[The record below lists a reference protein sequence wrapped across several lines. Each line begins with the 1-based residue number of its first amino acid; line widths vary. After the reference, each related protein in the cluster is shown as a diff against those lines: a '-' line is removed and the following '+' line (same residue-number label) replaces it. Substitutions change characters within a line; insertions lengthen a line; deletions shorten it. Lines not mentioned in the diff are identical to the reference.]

1 MSSRLLAVTFLPSP
15 AKTHDPRMTTCRE
28 RDATT
33 PRSLVRKRDTLLVR
47 TCCCCSSSSSPTAG
61 LTRTGEN
68 NTIHPI
74 AKIPPCLCALALSLV
89 KSKSSQVGRKKNR
102 IFRLFASSELLN
114 RGRVRRC
121 KIFRTATEKEK
132 TAIAREHNLL
142 RQRLTTGKNKRQS
155 TQQQRSST
163 ALKAAHRVCVCVRAC
178 VRESV

>member
-121 KIFRTATEKEK
+121 KVRPSVCHRDWVPSDRSWRGISGINFLSR
-132 TAIAREHNLL
+132 LL
-142 RQRLTTGKNKRQS
+142 L
-155 TQQQRSST
+155 
-163 ALKAAHRVCVCVRAC
+163 L
-178 VRESV
+178 